1 MRPQSLWL
9 KGLLLFLAAL
19 FLTTLFLSCHVSILP
34 FHSSWMC
41 GLSLITAI
49 DDCIDS
55 MKIEVKQKIDDQL
68 DGGRQSEMR
77 EGAPLSH
84 SIPIF
89 VKT

>member
-1 MRPQSLWL
+1 MDG
-9 KGLLLFLAAL
+9 GLTFK
-19 FLTTLFLSCHVSILP
+19 
-34 FHSSWMC
+34 
-41 GLSLITAI
+41 TAI

-55 MKIEVKQKIDDQL
+55 MTIGVKQKIDDQL
-68 DGGRQSEMR
+68 DGGRQSEMQ